1 MDNKN
6 THILIIRLSAMG
18 DVAMTVPVIRA
29 LLMQHNNLKITIVTR
44 PFFTP
49 FFSEFSNVTIYTPDL
64 KGKHQGI
71 RGIYRLFLE
80 LKALN
85 IDAVADLHAVLR
97 STILVSF
104 FKFAGIKC
112 SVLDKG
118 RKEKKKLLASNPN
131 KVIYQLQSMHNR
143 YASVFS
149 KLGYPLDLKKK
160 VTIKKHLLP
169 NFVKKEIPQE
179 KLIGFAP
186 FAAYPSKS
194 LPLHK
199 LEEVLQALQKETN
212 TGILLFGGGARE
224 KEILNALANKYS
236 NVFSMVGKGSFAEEL
251 QVIANLKVM
260 IAMDSG
266 NGHIAAMHAV
276 PVLTIWGVTHPYLG
290 YTPFQQ
296 PMTNQILPDLQKF
309 PLIPTSTYGKKY
321 PEEYLQCF
329 ETIDSKEIIKK
340 INKYI

>member
-1 MDNKN
+1 MDSKK
-6 THILIIRLSAMG
+6 THLLIIRLSAMG

-29 LLMQHNNLKITIVTR
+29 LLMQHSDVKITILTR

-71 RGIYRLFLE
+71 LGIYRLFVE

-97 STILVSF
+97 STILISF
-104 FKFAGIKC
+104 FRLMGIKC
-112 SVLDKG
+112 NVLDKG
-118 RKEKKKLLASNPN
+118 RKEKKQLLASNPR
-131 KVIYQLQSMHNR
+131 KIIYPLQSMHHR
-143 YASVFS
+143 YADVFNE
-149 KLGYPLDLKKK
+149 LGYPLNLKEKLP
-160 VTIKKHLLP
+160 IKKYLLP
-169 NFVKKEIPQE
+169 NFIKKEIPQE

-194 LPLHK
+194 LPLYK
-199 LEEVLQALQKETN
+199 LEELLQALQKDTN
-212 TGILLFGGGARE
+212 TGILLFGGGTRE
-224 KEILNALANKYS
+224 KEILDALANKYS
-236 NVFSMVGKGSFAEEL
+236 NVYSMVGKGSFAEEL
-251 QVIANLKVM
+251 QVIANLNVM

-266 NGHIAAMHAV
+266 NGHIAAMYAV

-296 PMTNQILPDLQKF
+296 PKTNQILPDLQKF
-309 PLIPTSTYGKKY
+309 PLIPTSTYGNKY

-329 ETIDSKEIIKK
+329 ETINSNEIIQK
-340 INKYI
+340 INRYI